1 MSDAEMTDQI
11 RHLLARCEAAEE
23 RISDLETACAE
34 ARPAGVLWERVA
46 ELERVCEEGDRFQ
59 RIEESVEGL
68 EAAMLG
74 SITACPTC
82 GKAR

>member
-1 MSDAEMTDQI
+1 MEDKI

-59 RIEESVEGL
+59 RIEELLGMTTSV
-68 EAAMLG
+68 G
-74 SITACPTC
+74 SPTILVSTTVCPVC